1 VPKAGGPLDD
11 AVGRVDGAGFGPE
24 KESRYVEEKFEVSQ
38 ENGNGYV
45 LVSVVGEV
53 DVATAPELRDRLR
66 EAVVD
71 GSPTVAVDL
80 TEVTFI
86 DSTALGVLIET
97 KKLCDGE
104 GRTMRIAV
112 SEPRILK
119 VFEITGLTELFDI
132 RPTRDQAVVG

>member
-1 VPKAGGPLDD
+1 M
-11 AVGRVDGAGFGPE
+11 
-24 KESRYVEEKFEVSQ
+24 EERFEVSQ
-38 ENGNGYV
+38 ESGSGYA

-66 EAVVD
+66 EAVAD

-119 VFEITGLTELFDI
+119 VFEITGLTGLFDI
-132 RPTRDQAVVG
+132 RPTRDQAVAG